1 MDIGWFRDLVICIW
15 GLVSTLLL
23 VFVGIL
29 SYLLYRR
36 TKYVLDS
43 IEATSSTIYR
53 VFSQVEDEIVKPVV
67 QVMSLIQGIRQG
79 IDLIARFFKKQQQEG
94 GSDE

>member
-43 IEATSSTIYR
+43 IDTMAET
-53 VFSQVEDEIVKPVV
+53 
-67 QVMSLIQGIRQG
+67 
-79 IDLIARFFKKQQQEG
+79 RFPSNRRKFP
-94 GSDE
+94 